1 MTLVMLARY
10 PRVTLRVT
18 LLRTMEGRRQHRS
31 LMSGPSIGPGGT
43 GQQVRDGLDNVRKDH
58 DEHPR
63 PSPIGR
69 HRRAGRTPPT
79 ADGGHALDHPRGG
92 EVPPDRRSAAYELAR
107 RFEATGGAEGLPCV
121 RIGDRLLRVPVDALR
136 EMVTIRA

>member
-1 MTLVMLARY
+1 LVLLARY
-10 PRVTLRVT
+10 PKVTLRVT

-31 LMSGPSIGPGGT
+31 LMSGPSIGPEE
-43 GQQVRDGLDNVRKDH
+43 LDSRFATDWTTFGRITMSTHDH
-58 DEHPR
+58 LRLVDTDEPAERR
-63 PSPIGR
+63 P
-69 HRRAGRTPPT
+69 PPT
-79 ADGGHALDHPRGG
+79 
-92 EVPPDRRSAAYELAR
+92 EVTLLTIPEAAKFLRIGRSAAYELAR